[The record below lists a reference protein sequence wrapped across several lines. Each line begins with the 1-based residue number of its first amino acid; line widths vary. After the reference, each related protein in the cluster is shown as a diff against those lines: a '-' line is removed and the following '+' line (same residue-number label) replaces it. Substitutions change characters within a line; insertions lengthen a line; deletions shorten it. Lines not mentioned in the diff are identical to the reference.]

1 MMADVFLTCLTR
13 GYEPLCNSCCNQTC
27 DQPIHA
33 IDVDD
38 LITPEERKRFA
49 FALADL
55 HGVKHLHVH
64 SVPRGEDV
72 DPRQLHMDDCQVVY
86 ECPIYQPRK

>member
-1 MMADVFLTCLTR
+1 MQQLLQ
-13 GYEPLCNSCCNQTC
+13 SHC
-27 DQPIHA
+27 DQPIHV
-33 IDVDD
+33 IDIDD

-55 HGVKHLHVH
+55 HGVYHLHVQ
-64 SVPRGEDV
+64 SVPRGDAV

-86 ECPIYQPRK
+86 ECSQYQPRE